1 MRNLTGIL
9 GVVLL
14 TASLGCVKGQKV
26 TQGKVV
32 SFDQEKKMLVVEDEQ
47 APNPKLALDTAS
59 AEIGSPKPA
68 PGAVV
73 RVAYQEHDGH
83 LVAGRVMNVGGQKK
97 ASH

>member
-1 MRNLTGIL
+1 MRKLIGIV

-14 TASLGCVKGQKV
+14 TASLACVKGQKV

-32 SFDQEKKMLVVEDEQ
+32 SFDPDKKVLVVEDEKQ
-47 APNPKLALDTAS
+47 PDTKLALDTTS
-59 AEIGSPKPA
+59 AEIGSPQPA
-68 PGAVV
+68 PGALV
-73 RVAYQEHDGH
+73 RVAYQDRDGH

>member
-9 GVVLL
+9 GIVLL
-14 TASLGCVKGQKV
+14 IASLGCVKGQKV

-32 SFDQEKKMLVVEDEQ
+32 SFDPEKKVLVVEDEKE
-47 APNPKLALDTAS
+47 PNPKLALDTAS

-68 PGAVV
+68 PGALV
-73 RVAYQEHDGH
+73 RVAYQERDGR